1 MSTST
6 LNVSKPA
13 LLSLLLLTCASP
25 AMAEILHPGQFS
37 MVVRDNANLG
47 SGVRVN
53 GGGFFG
59 GELSYQGANG
69 SFGGGLSAGETSLY
83 ANGGIN
89 ANQRIDLMGKD
100 YYIEGGSPVPLQNA
114 GNGATAA
121 ENGDTFFNAFDSASD
136 NMAGLDDNGVTVD
149 SSDYNQVRFNL
160 TPGQLNVIN
169 LDKNNAAFLSSQNAN
184 VMFNNFTEDTF
195 LVVNYTLDGDMN
207 YRAKNQNLPQY
218 AYDNI
223 VWNFVGNSTLTIDQS
238 VSTFKGSIFA
248 TNSHIEWY
256 ANDLDGQLVS
266 DSVSWS
272 QTRQVNYYDPW
283 SNIQAFELDAPAD
296 AVEPGFDDVNAP
308 LSVFGVACM
317 VFGVFLH
324 IRRKRT

>member
-1 MSTST
+1 
-6 LNVSKPA
+6 
-13 LLSLLLLTCASP
+13 
-25 AMAEILHPGQFS
+25 

-69 SFGGGLSAGETSLY
+69 SFGGELSAGETSLY

-114 GNGATAA
+114 GNEAA
-121 ENGDTFFNAFDSASD
+121 AADNGDTFFNAFDSASD
-136 NMAGLDDNGVTVD
+136 NMASLDDNGVTVD
-149 SSDYNQVRFNL
+149 SSDHNQVRFNL

-223 VWNFVGNSTLTIDQS
+223 VWNFVGNSTLKIDQS

-266 DSVSWS
+266 DSVIWS

-308 LSVFGVACM
+308 LSVFGAFCV